1 VKSILPIFIKISTIT
16 QKESKMKKKLFSLGA
31 IAFGL
36 IFLMAALSGL
46 DGKWA
51 GIIKTPDGNE
61 FPAGYNF
68 KTDGEILTGTANSQY
83 GTVSIDSGKIS
94 GNSFSFQVTVDGNN
108 YPHKGKFYDDSCGL
122 DIDFG
127 GQTIHTVLLRDT
139 TK

>member
-1 VKSILPIFIKISTIT
+1 MKEKI
-16 QKESKMKKKLFSLGA
+16 FSLSA
-31 IAFGL
+31 IFFGL
-36 IFLMAALSGL
+36 IFIMATLSGL

-51 GIIKTPDGNE
+51 GAIKTPDGNE
-61 FPAGYNF
+61 FPANYNF
-68 KTDGEILTGTANSQY
+68 KTNGDILTGTASSQY

-108 YPHKGKFYDDSCGL
+108 YPHKGKFYEDSCGL

-127 GQTIHTVLLRDT
+127 GQAIHTVLLRDT